1 MRVKLLQD
9 YRGVLT
15 GEAFYAAGE
24 HELSDDMA
32 QALVNDGRAESLEPA
47 PKPASTTITK
57 KAARK

>member
-1 MRVKLLQD
+1 MKVKLLAD

-32 QALVNDGRAESLEPA
+32 QALINGGRAELVKPA
-47 PKPASTTITK
+47 PKPAPKTVTK
-57 KAARK
+57 RAARK